1 MFHSNFKVLHMFIG
15 IKSFLLTKSSTSLSN
30 LWLECL
36 KLFSLKFLTKLSNE
50 ELERLG
56 TINKNYQENLL
67 PAKLK
72 LLHFSDPFGM
82 TDPFGIRL
90 LKSNLPSSCIIL
102 YGPYFFKLWNTMWI
116 LQFRRTLILQSLCA
130 VPLYYKWRENDILL

>member
-1 MFHSNFKVLHMFIG
+1 MFIG

-102 YGPYFFKLWNTMWI
+102 YGPYFF
-116 LQFRRTLILQSLCA
+116 
-130 VPLYYKWRENDILL
+130 